1 MSEMANKLWDYCQYA
16 VTMYG
21 RSGKDWAFGAINFAY
36 MNDLITTDERDKL
49 AGEFCYWKGR

>member
-49 AGEFCYWKGR
+49 A